1 IWSPLRGVVGK
12 LEISPVSELTQ
23 NCSSTSRNSED
34 CTDFE
39 ELPPKELSLKDWFS
53 VFTEVDE

>member
-1 IWSPLRGVVGK
+1 MMGK
-12 LEISPVSELTQ
+12 LEILPVSELTQ
-23 NCSSTSRNSED
+23 TCSSTSGKSED

>member
-1 IWSPLRGVVGK
+1 MVGK
-12 LEISPVSELTQ
+12 LEILPVSELTQ
-23 NCSSTSRNSED
+23 TCSSTSGKSED